1 MLGYIMG
8 RVVAVHTPP
17 RVEAT
22 RTVHP
27 SRRGVRGP
35 AGTAPPALGTAA
47 PEKLPGLSGSF
58 LRAELGNTNR
68 SKTKTDPHSRI
79 ASNMNNMAGETW
91 QKPAWTRAASA
102 EQKAWMAASAS
113 AGPSASDET
122 WQRSWARAASVEAN
136 AWREATA
143 RPRGATA
150 MTETWRRPSW
160 ARGASAEANAWNAAM
175 AAAR

>member
-1 MLGYIMG
+1 
-8 RVVAVHTPP
+8 
-17 RVEAT
+17 
-22 RTVHP
+22 
-27 SRRGVRGP
+27 
-35 AGTAPPALGTAA
+35 
-47 PEKLPGLSGSF
+47 
-58 LRAELGNTNR
+58 
-68 SKTKTDPHSRI
+68 
-79 ASNMNNMAGETW
+79 MNNMAGETW

-113 AGPSASDET
+113 AMPAASGET

-150 MTETWRRPSW
+150 MTETWRRQTW
-160 ARGASAEANAWNAAM
+160 ARCASAEANAWAAAA